1 MDISVDVC
9 PVFRDDRL
17 YTSVAVITMSAK
29 ADATN
34 QITPGRLKI
43 KDPFREYSLNVAT
56 WTVTQNAPTDDM
68 KARTQITAAIFLLR
82 DTTLMRQAVNTW
94 TGVDIATVMT
104 GEAAS
109 IIGK

>member
-1 MDISVDVC
+1 MRLMDISVDVC
-9 PVFRDDRL
+9 PVFRDDWTIGQHYWTITVQCWKLHTRL

-56 WTVTQNAPTDDM
+56 WTVTQNAPT
-68 KARTQITAAIFLLR
+68 
-82 DTTLMRQAVNTW
+82 
-94 TGVDIATVMT
+94 
-104 GEAAS
+104 GEGS
-109 IIGK
+109 FR